1 MKRPQ
6 FRLWMWIVAVAV
18 LALMLASIVAVIRAL
33 NQGLYNFYGPGG
45 ELERTNARAADTLQ
59 PRFDRDE

>member
-18 LALMLASIVAVIRAL
+18 LALVLASIVAVRAL
-33 NQGLYNFYGPGG
+33 NQALYDFYGPRG